1 MTNMS
6 HVVNHVGFGT
16 QLARRHRRKLEKVPE
31 GYKKVA
37 AMDGDTY
44 SHEHL
49 HKAWHHYI
57 HVVPTRHMNE
67 ESQGYVMGTL
77 LPIFKSFN
85 SAFGK
90 MMFHK
95 DKYFDY
101 NQMLSQSQVV
111 EFEKEEVPTVT
122 FAYDVS
128 PVIVVVEERNMKF
141 SELIVKLL
149 ALVGG
154 TFTFFT
160 MLQRGVSAAVGKKSR

>member
-1 MTNMS
+1 MCKVLGEVLKWMEICQFC
-6 HVVNHVGFGT
+6 GRFGD
-16 QLARRHRRKLEKVPE
+16 L
-31 GYKKVA
+31 
-37 AMDGDTY
+37 
-44 SHEHL
+44 
-49 HKAWHHYI
+49 
-57 HVVPTRHMNE
+57 
-67 ESQGYVMGTL
+67 
-77 LPIFKSFN
+77 F
-85 SAFGK
+85 SAIWRFV
-90 MMFHK
+90 
-95 DKYFDY
+95 DLYFDY